1 MIPQWMHEEVKQERD
16 EANQRCEWVA
26 AALHGDPIFGTGAV
40 DSLVIQVNALR
51 TQRDTARTV
60 TDAMVERAWRR
71 LVDQCGHEWFDDREY
86 TGLINSPDKE
96 DIRAA
101 LTAALTQEDA

>member
-1 MIPQWMHEEVKQERD
+1 MTDAKDVSEARRIIERWREESPHLVQPEHWIPPIIALLDSFDTLTRERD
-16 EANQRCEWVA
+16 A
-26 AALHGDPIFGTGAV
+26 ARV
-40 DSLVIQVNALR
+40 
-51 TQRDTARTV
+51 V

-71 LVDQCGHEWFDDREY
+71 LVDQCGHEWFDDRED